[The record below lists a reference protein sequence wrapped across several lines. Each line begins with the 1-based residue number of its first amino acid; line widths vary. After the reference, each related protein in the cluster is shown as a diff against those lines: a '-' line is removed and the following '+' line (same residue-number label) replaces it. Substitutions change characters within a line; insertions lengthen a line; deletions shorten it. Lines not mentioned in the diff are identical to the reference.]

1 MNLKKFDRAHDHF
14 TQALDLVKL
23 RGKRA
28 ADRPKL
34 VHQVHHEAL
43 QLLEGAEPRRDQEQ
57 GGGAGLSQLDGLVV
71 LLLSEPRR
79 DQEQGGGAGLS

>member
-1 MNLKKFDRAHDHF
+1 MSYPQDSLSVRLVLCVCVTCAVNLKKFDRAHDHF

-43 QLLEGAEPRRDQEQ
+43 QLLEGAEPRIDQEQ
-57 GGGAGLSQLDGLVV
+57 GGGAWLS
-71 LLLSEPRR
+71 
-79 DQEQGGGAGLS
+79 